1 MIKKILP
8 FLVIIPVLLLGGF
21 GCKGLSA
28 TQQQA
33 TQPVTLEY
41 WTVYDDVDALQT
53 SIDKFKAER
62 PYLTINLRQLRP
74 DEIYQRLVETLA
86 EDKGPDIISVQNKY
100 MHAYQTKLAVMP
112 ASIQDTTVTV
122 TKNAIGGTDTTIN
135 TSNVVLPTI
144 TQIDRE
150 YVQAVKGDAVI
161 GGKIYGLPLSFDTM
175 ALYYNKDLLDKA
187 GVAEPPKTWDDFRK
201 AVLKMTKIDK
211 KTDTVLQSGAALGTA
226 TNIPGFD
233 DLLYILF
240 KQSNVGFVDQNGY
253 AVFNVSS
260 VNEGSSLAM
269 SVMNFYTDFANPTRD
284 VYSWNEDKGNALD
297 SFINGSLAFYFGYNF
312 NYATIKARAPQLN
325 FDVLPMLQLNP
336 DQPVNAAN
344 YWLQTVTEKSK
355 HQNEAWDLVNYL
367 THSKAVKDYLDTTAR
382 PSALRTYI
390 SGQLDNPV
398 LFPFVSQALVAN
410 SWYKGRNYDGAVKSL
425 GDMTHQWLAPIPG
438 NKDPLG
444 WQQEIL
450 NRAASQMN
458 QTFAQ

>member
-21 GCKGLSA
+21 GCKGLSTA
-28 TQQQA
+28 QQQA

-41 WTVYDDVDALQT
+41 WTVYDDVDALQAN
-53 SIDKFKAER
+53 IDKFKAER

-100 MHAYQTKLAVMP
+100 MHVYQTKLAAMP
-112 ASIQDTTVTV
+112 ASVQDTTVTV

-135 TSNVVLPTI
+135 TANVVLPNI

-150 YVQAVKGDAVI
+150 YVQAVKSDVVI

-201 AVLKMTKIDK
+201 AVLKITKIDK

-226 TNIPGFD
+226 ANIPGFD

-240 KQSNVGFVDQNGY
+240 KQSNVSFVDQNGY
-253 AVFNVSS
+253 AVFNASS
-260 VNEGSSLAM
+260 VNEGSSPAM

-284 VYSWNEDKGNALD
+284 VYSWNEDKGSALD

-336 DQPVNAAN
+336 DQPVNAAS
-344 YWLQTVTEKSK
+344 YWLQTVTGKSK

-398 LFPFVSQALVAN
+398 LFPFASQALVAN

-425 GDMTHQWLAPIPG
+425 GDMTHQWLAPIPSS
-438 NKDPLG
+438 KDPLG